1 MTHRMLPSWA
11 IIRFAAIV
19 ALAFVALPAVDMRL
33 AFAADAD
40 TSSIAKSS
48 RYQADTLQLKPLS
61 DMSPADDYHG
71 CKGGLYPDARNERP
85 AAHESAGIQL
95 ASDIHPLDAD
105 GKLATDGKIVLLGIG
120 FSNTLQ
126 CFKGF
131 IDVAAEA
138 KGLNPHVVLVNGAH
152 GGRSAFMIESLDN
165 PVGSDY
171 WKSWVPSHLK
181 DAGVTAAQ
189 VQAVWL
195 KETDAQL
202 GPGQL
207 KMMGIDKYDCAMNHP
222 FPDDARMLQAE
233 LGQIVRIIHGQFPN
247 AKMVYLSSRSYGGWA
262 QRGNTE
268 PFSYDT
274 GYAVKWLI
282 EQQIQGSAELNF
294 DPAKGEVKAPW
305 LSWGPYLWANAEERR
320 QDGFANLFDDY
331 RSNDHLH
338 HSDHGIK
345 KMGMLLLEFFQK
357 DSSTRGWFNTP

>member
-1 MTHRMLPSWA
+1 MTYRVLQNGG
-11 IIRFAAIV
+11 IIRFTAIV
-19 ALAFVALPAVDMRL
+19 ALALGAWPFINFRL
-33 AFAADAD
+33 APAADAD
-40 TSSIAKSS
+40 TASTPKSS
-48 RYQADTLQLKPLS
+48 RYQADTSQLKPLT
-61 DMSPADDYHG
+61 DMGPADDYHG
-71 CKGGLYPDARNERP
+71 SKGGLYPDAHNERP
-85 AAHESAGIQL
+85 AAHENAGIKL
-95 ASDIHPLDAD
+95 SSEIHPLDAD
-105 GKLATDGKIVLLGIG
+105 GKPAPDGKIVLLGIG

-131 IDVAAEA
+131 MDVSAEA

-165 PVGSDY
+165 PVGADY

-189 VQAVWL
+189 VQVVWL

-207 KMMGIDKYDCAMNHP
+207 KMMGVDKYDCAMNHP

-247 AKMVYLSSRSYGGWA
+247 VKMVYLSSRSYGGWA

-282 EQQIQGSAELNF
+282 EQQIQESADLNF
-294 DPAKGEVKAPW
+294 DSAKGEAKAPW
-305 LSWGPYLWANAEERR
+305 LSWGPYLWANAEEKR
-320 QDGFANLFDDY
+320 QDGFSNVFEDY

-338 HSDHGIK
+338 HSDQGIK
-345 KMGMLLLEFFQK
+345 KMGMLLLQFFQK
-357 DSSTRGWFNTP
+357 DSTTRAWFNAP